1 MVKQWYAHIPSF
13 AHMDNVVSAR
23 MCKDMYIYG
32 HVLAYPHVGCA
43 AVEDTEGD
51 LHTGT
56 MTLVTCSCMIDLLL
70 SLRIRIIIR

>member
-1 MVKQWYAHIPSF
+1 
-13 AHMDNVVSAR
+13 MDNVVSAR

-32 HVLAYPHVGCA
+32 HVLAYPHAGCA

-56 MTLVTCSCMIDLLL
+56 MLLVPV
-70 SLRIRIIIR
+70 